1 MHTEPE
7 TGKGSPLPGDQ
18 PGTGCVDSLPLG
30 KEACQAQ
37 SPCCVAEQ
45 GVKDCMR
52 EIAFPS
58 TNRGLC
64 HTSVVVCQGAPGWLG
79 QILWGCG
86 EGSNTFTPKLFKDG
100 KECKC
105 IYLIFFLF
113 FFSFFFSFFFR
124 AAPAA
129 PAPGGSQAKG
139 PIGATAAGLRQSH
152 KTRSEPCL

>member
-18 PGTGCVDSLPLG
+18 AGTGCVDSLPLG

-58 TNRGLC
+58 MNRGLC
-64 HTSVVVCQGAPGWLG
+64 HKVSWC
-79 QILWGCG
+79 
-86 EGSNTFTPKLFKDG
+86 
-100 KECKC
+100 
-105 IYLIFFLF
+105 
-113 FFSFFFSFFFR
+113 
-124 AAPAA
+124 
-129 PAPGGSQAKG
+129 AKG
-139 PIGATAAGLRQSH
+139 LQGGLGRSFGGAE
-152 KTRSEPCL
+152 K